1 MRPLAVARDQAPGGV
16 VDAPGQRL
24 ASVCGAVQVEVQADA
39 ASVIQ
44 RMAEGTAQVV
54 LVPAVF
60 VARGIKAASE
70 RCAGVPHH
78 TGQVET
84 VALLA
89 VGVVHHEALV
99 VAGGIAVGAF
109 VEVPGQ
115 QLERVE
121 LVAGEEEPCSGFGQQ
136 AAVGRAEYRG
146 LDPLLAIGEHGIGR
160 PQLQRCPCTAVFVF
174 RVPVVIHPQQ
184 ARFARAPA
192 ATVELHAQVGMGIDA
207 NTDQALGEAGLKG
220 PHQTVGPFLGL
231 AITFAARFVGIARG
245 TVAPTVLVVALVEY
259 AAVEDVPAAVFDKTA
274 ALRLRGVG
282 QGQGRQPQQRQR

>member
-1 MRPLAVARDQAPGGV
+1 MPHRERRPLGLAALHHIPRLQVALPMLATLAIPQVRIPAIGVDMCAVDIEPPHVQRREVQPRHPIGPHVQVIACLPGLLVRGVEVRHLHGVGNEDCPSRHVVERGVAVDLLPAKAETVRPLAVARDQAPGGV

-60 VARGIKAASE
+60 VARGIQAATE
-70 RCAGVPHH
+70 RCAGVPDH

-121 LVAGEEEPCSGFGQQ
+121 LVAGEEEPCSGFG
-136 AAVGRAEYRG
+136 
-146 LDPLLAIGEHGIGR
+146 
-160 PQLQRCPCTAVFVF
+160 
-174 RVPVVIHPQQ
+174 
-184 ARFARAPA
+184 
-192 ATVELHAQVGMGIDA
+192 
-207 NTDQALGEAGLKG
+207 
-220 PHQTVGPFLGL
+220 
-231 AITFAARFVGIARG
+231 
-245 TVAPTVLVVALVEY
+245 
-259 AAVEDVPAAVFDKTA
+259 
-274 ALRLRGVG
+274 
-282 QGQGRQPQQRQR
+282 